1 MVFTPSCSENGN
13 RLYLLR
19 SEFSYDFQ
27 GNTEVHKRINLS
39 FQFQMNKK
47 ERVICKLQSLLFVSL
62 NFINFTYTLDAFVN
76 KSSRSFGNAV
86 KGLSKSVLEEKC
98 SILSNTKKSSNNYE
112 QQPEKSI
119 TKQLI

>member
-19 SEFSYDFQ
+19 SEFGYDFQ

-76 KSSRSFGNAV
+76 KSSRSFGNV
-86 KGLSKSVLEEKC
+86 VNGLSKSVLEEKC
-98 SILSNTKKSSNNYE
+98 SI
-112 QQPEKSI
+112 
-119 TKQLI
+119 